1 MDKHIR
7 VVRGLKYFKPPAGVT
22 YSVEYALDYQPLPW
36 DRIMSA
42 YPKSG
47 NWWSCNIVLSIMG
60 DIQVGQYIPRDKY
73 RKLWLGGRH
82 PYEMVDDTPVDKD
95 GENCR
100 FHVTHLSMTHL
111 PYNPG
116 AKYLLLMRNPKD
128 VCVSYYHHLKQ
139 QFQLDFDFHE
149 FFKLW
154 VTGKDLPFGDYF
166 TAIKS
171 SWEHRE
177 DSNCTVITYEEMLAN
192 PRDSIVKIASFLG
205 TKYVRRL
212 YGRCDDSGHGTGS
225 NSDDILLDRIIRE
238 TSFKAM
244 KRNHE
249 DKVHFRKGIV
259 GDWRAVMTR
268 DESDLIDARVRDEW
282 MGTGLETLWER
293 EMKW

>member
-1 MDKHIR
+1 MFTSIRNMDKHFR
-7 VVRGLKYFKPPAGVT
+7 VVRGLICFKPPGVEKH
-22 YSVEYALDYQPLPW
+22 SVEYELDYQPLPW
-36 DRIMSA
+36 DRIMSS

-47 NWWSCNIVLSIMG
+47 NFWTINIVLSIMG
-60 DIQVGQYIPRDKY
+60 DIHVGQYIPKDRY
-73 RKLWLGGRH
+73 SKLFLGFRL
-82 PYEMVDDTPVDKD
+82 PNELVDDIPVDRD

-100 FHVTHLSMTHL
+100 FHATHLSMTYL
-111 PYNPG
+111 AYNPG

-128 VCVSYYHHLKQ
+128 
-139 QFQLDFDFHE
+139 
-149 FFKLW
+149 LW
-154 VTGKDLPFGDYF
+154 ITGKDLPNGDYF

-177 DSNCTVITYEEMLAN
+177 DSNCTLITYEEMSAN

-205 TKYVRRL
+205 IKYVRRL

-238 TSFKAM
+238 TRFKAM
-244 KRNHE
+244 KSNHE
-249 DKVHFRKGIV
+249 LKMHFRKGIV

-268 DESDLIDARVRDEW
+268 DESDLIDKRVRDEW